1 MAASKPLASQ
11 APLFSP
17 APPFSSA
24 SRKASAKLASYLKDR
39 KANPHA
45 NGTSLSKANN
55 RSMMQL
61 LRNSGFYSTA
71 SGWGVLV
78 PTNLSSLGGGGG
90 AEDGFWIKDDKMCLS
105 FTEQVAR
112 RRGL

>member
-1 MAASKPLASQ
+1 MAASNPLALQ
-11 APLFSP
+11 PPLLSSP
-17 APPFSSA
+17 SFLLST
-24 SRKASAKLASYLKDR
+24 KASAKLASYLEER

-55 RSMMQL
+55 RSIMQL

-78 PTNLSSLGGGGG
+78 LTNLSSLWGGGVGG
-90 AEDGFWIKDDKMCLS
+90 EERVLDK
-105 FTEQVAR
+105 
-112 RRGL
+112 GW